1 MAVTKAQKTEI
12 LADLKDKLQKSK
24 SIMFAHYIG
33 MTVADVSELRSN
45 LKKQNAEMKVAK
57 KTLMQLAAKELN
69 MAEPPDE
76 LLDGAVACILSYED
90 PLTGAQVAF
99 KFAKTHKQVELIGGI
114 WEGKLIS
121 KEQAVQIAQIP
132 GREALLG
139 MFAAMLNSPLS
150 SFARGLSE
158 LAKMKAEPAKEEP
171 KVEASASAPA
181 TADVRPQRKLPR
193 PKRPRQS
200 QKPPPPKRPPRPP
213 PKPLPLPRATLR
225 RRHPKPDTPPY
236 FFFPPVVCPKSPNS
250 PPVKRRSS
258 TPSKSSTSSSSTTS

>member
-114 WEGKLIS
+114 WEGKLIT

-158 LAKMKAEPAKEEP
+158 LAKQKAEPAKEEP

-181 TADVRPQRKLPR
+181 TADVPPAAEAPAAEAAPAVAEAPAAEAAPTPAPEAPAAPSSDAPAEAPQ
-193 PKRPRQS
+193 
-200 QKPPPPKRPPRPP
+200 
-213 PKPLPLPRATLR
+213 A
-225 RRHPKPDTPPY
+225 
-236 FFFPPVVCPKSPNS
+236 
-250 PPVKRRSS
+250 
-258 TPSKSSTSSSSTTS
+258 

>member
-12 LADLKDKLQKSK
+12 LADLKDKLQKAK
-24 SIMFAHYIG
+24 SVMFAHYIG
-33 MTVADVSELRSN
+33 MTVADVSELRSD

-99 KFAKTHKQVELIGGI
+99 KFAKKHKQVELIGGI

-121 KEQAVQIAQIP
+121 KEQAIQIAQIP

-139 MFAAMLNSPLS
+139 MFAAMINSPLS

-171 KVEASASAPA
+171 KVEAPAAEAPAAETPAAEAAPVAEASTSAPA
-181 TADVRPQRKLPR
+181 TADATPAAEAAPTPAPEAPAAPSSDAPAEAPQ
-193 PKRPRQS
+193 
-200 QKPPPPKRPPRPP
+200 
-213 PKPLPLPRATLR
+213 A
-225 RRHPKPDTPPY
+225 
-236 FFFPPVVCPKSPNS
+236 
-250 PPVKRRSS
+250 
-258 TPSKSSTSSSSTTS
+258 

>member
-12 LADLKDKLQKSK
+12 LAELKDKLQKSK

-114 WEGKLIS
+114 WEGKLIT

-158 LAKMKAEPAKEEP
+158 LAKQKEAAAATP
-171 KVEASASAPA
+171 APA
-181 TADVRPQRKLPR
+181 PVAEAPAP
-193 PKRPRQS
+193 
-200 QKPPPPKRPPRPP
+200 
-213 PKPLPLPRATLR
+213 
-225 RRHPKPDTPPY
+225 TPAP
-236 FFFPPVVCPKSPNS
+236 
-250 PPVKRRSS
+250 
-258 TPSKSSTSSSSTTS
+258 SSTSSEQAPQTAAPSSEASAEAPQA

>member
-1 MAVTKAQKTEI
+1 VIRAVCLAGLPVKGNQRFLYASHGKKDADHPTLRDLFFRTPPLPMAVTKAQKTEI
-12 LADLKDKLQKSK
+12 LAELKDKLQKSK

-114 WEGKLIS
+114 WEGKLIT

-158 LAKMKAEPAKEEP
+158 LAKQKEAAAAQPAPTPVAE
-171 KVEASASAPA
+171 APA
-181 TADVRPQRKLPR
+181 P
-193 PKRPRQS
+193 
-200 QKPPPPKRPPRPP
+200 
-213 PKPLPLPRATLR
+213 
-225 RRHPKPDTPPY
+225 TPAP
-236 FFFPPVVCPKSPNS
+236 
-250 PPVKRRSS
+250 
-258 TPSKSSTSSSSTTS
+258 SSTSSEQAPQPTAPSSEASAEAPQA

>member
-1 MAVTKAQKTEI
+1 MAVTKAQKAEI
-12 LADLKDKLQKSK
+12 LTDLKDKLQKAK
-24 SIMFAHYIG
+24 SVMFAHYIG

-121 KEQAVQIAQIP
+121 KEQAIQIAQIP

-139 MFAAMLNSPLS
+139 MFAAMINSPLS

-158 LAKMKAEPAKEEP
+158 LAKQKAEPAKEEP
-171 KVEASASAPA
+171 KVEAPAAEAPA
-181 TADVRPQRKLPR
+181 VEAAPVAEAPAAEAAPTPAPEAPAAPSSDAPAEAPQ
-193 PKRPRQS
+193 
-200 QKPPPPKRPPRPP
+200 
-213 PKPLPLPRATLR
+213 A
-225 RRHPKPDTPPY
+225 
-236 FFFPPVVCPKSPNS
+236 
-250 PPVKRRSS
+250 
-258 TPSKSSTSSSSTTS
+258 

>member
-114 WEGKLIS
+114 WEGKLIT

-139 MFAAMLNSPLS
+139 MFAAMINSPLS

-158 LAKMKAEPAKEEP
+158 LAKQKAEPAKEEP
-171 KVEASASAPA
+171 KVEAPAAPA
-181 TADVRPQRKLPR
+181 AEAPVAETAPAAEAPAAEAAPTPAPEAPAAPSSDAPAEAPQ
-193 PKRPRQS
+193 
-200 QKPPPPKRPPRPP
+200 
-213 PKPLPLPRATLR
+213 A
-225 RRHPKPDTPPY
+225 
-236 FFFPPVVCPKSPNS
+236 
-250 PPVKRRSS
+250 
-258 TPSKSSTSSSSTTS
+258 

>member
-12 LADLKDKLQKSK
+12 LADLKDKLQKAK
-24 SIMFAHYIG
+24 SVMFAHYIG

-121 KEQAVQIAQIP
+121 KEQAIQIAQIP

-139 MFAAMLNSPLS
+139 MFAAMINSPLS

-158 LAKMKAEPAKEEP
+158 LAKMKAEPAAAPAPADVPPAKEESP
-171 KVEASASAPA
+171 SASSGQAPVEASASAPA
-181 TADVRPQRKLPR
+181 TADV
-193 PKRPRQS
+193 
-200 QKPPPPKRPPRPP
+200 PPT
-213 PKPLPLPRATLR
+213 AE
-225 RRHPKPDTPPY
+225 TPTAEAA
-236 FFFPPVVCPKSPNS
+236 PVVAEAPAAP
-250 PPVKRRSS
+250 
-258 TPSKSSTSSSSTTS
+258 STSSEQAPQPPTPAPEAPAAPSSDAPAEAPQA